1 MRAAAPAASSGAR
14 RQRDRIA
21 RRFMR
26 GHPVTLRSSPA
37 TVTGLI
43 LAGGRG
49 SRLGGIDKGLLH
61 LHGVPL
67 ARRVAQRLAPQV
79 NALLLS
85 ANRHPERYRALGFEP
100 LADGPYADA
109 GPLAGIRAGLAACAT
124 DWLLTVPCDM
134 PFVPLDLCNRLL
146 GAAAPD
152 DHRARVPFDGEHH
165 QYACVLLP
173 CAAFGAVTAALDAGR
188 RSLRGLL
195 SEIGWLGVD
204 FAGQRH
210 AFSNLNTPA
219 DIAGA
224 LSAEVP

>member
-1 MRAAAPAASSGAR
+1 MRAAAPAASRGSR

-21 RRFMR
+21 RRFMH
-26 GHPVTLRSSPA
+26 GHPVTLRSGPA

-49 SRLGGIDKGLLH
+49 DRLGGIDKGLLD

-67 ARRVAQRLAPQV
+67 ALRVARRLAPQV

-85 ANRHPERYRALGFEP
+85 ANRHPGRYRALGFDP
-100 LADGPYADA
+100 MTDGPYADS

-124 DWLLTVPCDM
+124 DWLLAVPCDM
-134 PFVPLDLCNRLL
+134 PFVPLDLCHRLL

-165 QYACVLLP
+165 HYACVLLP
-173 CAAFGAVTAALDAGR
+173 GTALGLVTAALDAGR
-188 RSLRGLL
+188 RSLHGLL
-195 SEIGWLGVD
+195 DDIGWLGVN